1 MTIASVRPATVSD
14 AERTPRRAPGEVGD
28 GEHLSESGTVA
39 PSAPLG
45 GQAGSASG
53 GYGTGS
59 AKQSSGGTGDGTAD
73 TSTPGEDAQTDWLR
87 DAPGGGEDR

>member
-1 MTIASVRPATVSD
+1 VSEVERRRNVGPGEVDD
-14 AERTPRRAPGEVGD
+14 AER
-28 GEHLSESGTVA
+28 LSESSSVA

-59 AKQSSGGTGDGTAD
+59 ADGTSGGTGAGDDD
-73 TSTPGEDAQTDWLR
+73 TSAPGVDPQTDWLR
-87 DAPGGGEDR
+87 DAPGGGGEA

>member
-1 MTIASVRPATVSD
+1 MSDDRRQRNVGPGEVDD
-14 AERTPRRAPGEVGD
+14 AER
-28 GEHLSESGTVA
+28 LSESSTVA

-59 AKQSSGGTGDGTAD
+59 ATGTSGGTGAGDDA
-73 TSTPGEDAQTDWLR
+73 TSMPGDDPQTDWLR
-87 DAPGGGEDR
+87 DAPGSGGDR